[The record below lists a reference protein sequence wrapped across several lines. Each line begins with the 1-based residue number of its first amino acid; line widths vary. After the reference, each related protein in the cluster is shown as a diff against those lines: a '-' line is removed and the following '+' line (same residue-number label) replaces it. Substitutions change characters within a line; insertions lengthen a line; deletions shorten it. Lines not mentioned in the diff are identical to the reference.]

1 MRRNIWNIAKA
12 PSRALFCVY
21 KKPCTKCKA
30 LINLYKQAFKRTVF
44 EIIYIIYGIQ
54 HIEGFF

>member
-1 MRRNIWNIAKA
+1 MEYCK
-12 PSRALFCVY
+12 SALAGAFCVY

-30 LINLYKQAFKRTVF
+30 LINLYKQAFKCTVF

>member
-1 MRRNIWNIAKA
+1 MNIAKA